1 LSLRASNGINPVPPE
16 VCTGNRTSS
25 GKTRPSSGNERR
37 FSLPNLLTFAAGL
50 SIIGSAPAFALASP
64 PEPPAGEA
72 HRIYTVADVQWQ
84 DGPSSLPAG
93 AQFALLDG
101 DPSKAGYF
109 ALRISL
115 PDGYVIPPHRH
126 PVQERVT
133 VLSGT
138 FHLGHG
144 ETVNRQET
152 KALGRGSYFSL
163 PPRMTHFAIAEG
175 ETVIQLTSI
184 GPWTIEYVNPS
195 DDPRR

>member
-1 LSLRASNGINPVPPE
+1 LR
-16 VCTGNRTSS
+16 
-25 GKTRPSSGNERR
+25 
-37 FSLPNLLTFAAGL
+37 NLLIFTAGVSL
-50 SIIGSAPAFALASP
+50 VCSVPAFALASP
-64 PEPPAGEA
+64 PAAEAPAAGA
-72 HRIYTVADVQWQ
+72 AQHRIYTNADIQWQ
-84 DGPSSLPAG
+84 DGPASLPAG
-93 AQFALLDG
+93 ARFAVLDG

-109 ALRISL
+109 ALRIRL
-115 PDGYVIPPHRH
+115 PDGYVIPPHWH

-152 KALGRGSYFSL
+152 QALGPGSYFSL
-163 PPRMTHFAIAEG
+163 PPRMIHHAIAQG

-184 GPWTIEYVNPS
+184 GPWTITYVNPA

>member
-1 LSLRASNGINPVPPE
+1 LSPRPSNGKVPAWSLG
-16 VCTGNRTSS
+16 TGRLSQVF
-25 GKTRPSSGNERR
+25 ERR
-37 FSLPNLLTFAAGL
+37 LQLRNLLIFTAGL
-50 SIIGSAPAFALASP
+50 SLIGSAPALASP
-64 PEPPAGEA
+64 PATQSPPGESA
-72 HRIYTVADVQWQ
+72 QHRIYAGADIQWQ
-84 DGPSSLPAG
+84 DGPASLPAG

-109 ALRISL
+109 ALRIKL

-126 PVQERVT
+126 PVQERLT

-144 ETVNRQET
+144 ETVNRQDT
-152 KALGRGSYFSL
+152 QALGPGSYFSL
-163 PPRMTHFAIAEG
+163 PPGMTHYAVAEG

-184 GPWTIEYVNPS
+184 GPWTIEYVNPA